1 MGIQSSAFNSIFGP
15 RQKSSGRL
23 ILLFQASFETLI
35 FKQFSSG
42 VGIITW
48 GVRNMT
54 WSTMIEV
61 FYWLFVCGVYYA
73 VWGSWSH
80 DLLHRWD
87 VKGGWLDPGV
97 LPCPVL
103 SVLQGTGTGSSSLVN
118 TTPPLIQSGNWNEIF
133 LDFLWKFLL
142 RSLVY
147 INQAT
152 RTFLMQLWR
161 LYLWRLK
168 SDKCFISF
176 KSILDFFHDIVS
188 IKNDFFVHLWETFVF
203 WPDPRIFSRIRS
215 VKKLKVK

>member
-48 GVRNMT
+48 GVGNMT
-54 WSTMIEV
+54 WSTMSEV

-103 SVLQGTGTGSSSLVN
+103 AVLQGTGTGSSSLVN
-118 TTPPLIQSGNWNEIF
+118 TTPPLIQSVNWNEIF
-133 LDFLWKFLL
+133 LDFLCKFLL

-168 SDKCFISF
+168 LDKCFISF
-176 KSILDFFHDIVS
+176 KSNLRFCRTHRVPTYLLFFPS
-188 IKNDFFVHLWETFVF
+188 
-203 WPDPRIFSRIRS
+203 PPSPS
-215 VKKLKVK
+215 VI